1 MYIHLAF
8 VWRCS
13 TCKKHKNE
21 RSRALPTSSVST
33 WAKNTYLGL
42 VGCRLPAME
51 STPEANRSASSPPP
65 YLVTQSPVVPIEFN
79 LAGDLFARGP
89 CRCPSAVAR
98 RPPRPSAV
106 ARRPPRPSP
115 ALRFGIRLLWPCPA
129 DSLSREW
136 SDTVTPQSE
145 PNSRIVHAGG
155 AAAVLHQSNC
165 MPSSGD
171 HWSVHGKS

>member
-13 TCKKHKNE
+13 TRKKRKNE
-21 RSRALPTSSVST
+21 RSRALPTSSVPT
-33 WAKNTYLGL
+33 WAKYTYLGL

-65 YLVTQSPVVPIEFN
+65 YLVTQSYVIPIEFN

-98 RPPRPSAV
+98 RPPQHPSPVALSCRFAV
-106 ARRPPRPSP
+106 AWVIWHRDAAIWAKFSHSTCRRRCGSAAPEQLH
-115 ALRFGIRLLWPCPA
+115 AIIRW
-129 DSLSREW
+129 SLISSR
-136 SDTVTPQSE
+136 
-145 PNSRIVHAGG
+145 
-155 AAAVLHQSNC
+155 
-165 MPSSGD
+165 
-171 HWSVHGKS
+171 